1 MITTVVAEFFL
12 INNKQSVIEFP
23 LFLLVSTYILSI
35 SVCIID
41 IFSLLILLESISFLI
56 IGISILTFSKIS
68 IEANLKY
75 FVQNTVI
82 TGLSVLGI
90 FGIYF
95 IMKNTNF
102 YILKIAL
109 NLLFFNFYNYNL
121 ILILFILNL

>member
-56 IGISILTFSKIS
+56 IGISILTFSRIS

>member
-1 MITTVVAEFFL
+1 MG
-12 INNKQSVIEFP
+12 
-23 LFLLVSTYILSI
+23 TYILSI
-35 SVCIID
+35 AVCIID
-41 IFSLLILLESISFLI
+41 VFSLLILLESISFLI

-75 FVQNTVI
+75 FVQNTII
-82 TGLSVLGI
+82 TGLSVFGI

-109 NLLFFNFYNYNL
+109 NLIFFNFYNYNIVL
-121 ILILFILNL
+121 VLFVLNL